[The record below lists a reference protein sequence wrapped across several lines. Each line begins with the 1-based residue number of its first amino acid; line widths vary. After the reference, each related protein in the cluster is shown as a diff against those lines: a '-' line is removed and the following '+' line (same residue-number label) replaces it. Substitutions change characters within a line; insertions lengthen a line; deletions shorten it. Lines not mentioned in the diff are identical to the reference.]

1 MKYLALFIAAVIC
14 IFGLNILI
22 PEPDI
27 TKLPELKISAYVFEN
42 ETLVDP
48 NERTRDEIYC
58 FKELEVGKP
67 LLLAPIIGAGSY
79 NLSFYFEFDGGLVEM
94 TSPDEDVVLAIS
106 EVEDYWKEENRLH
119 EYIFDYRHRVASGG
133 YICASPIG
141 SGLGQSRDNDMLE
154 GVQTKGFGR
163 TGREYYLNVSALEFS
178 DDSSP
183 VISATIKLT
192 QLEDYDGNQGQTGS
206 SAYYSVELVSYQYGD
221 KYQMI
226 LDSLK

>member
-1 MKYLALFIAAVIC
+1 MKYLALFIAAVLC

-27 TKLPELKISAYVFEN
+27 TKLPELKISAYVFED

-133 YICASPIG
+133 YISAAPVGAGGGHPMVHDKDI
-141 SGLGQSRDNDMLE
+141 SGAGY
-154 GVQTKGFGR
+154 
-163 TGREYYLNVSALEFS
+163 TGREYFLTVNAYEFS
-178 DDSSP
+178 DEAHP
-183 VISATIKLT
+183 VITATVKLT
-192 QLEDYDGNQGQTGS
+192 QLRDDDPNRLMNGVS
-206 SAYYSVELVSYQYGD
+206 LFFSVELVSVEYGD

-226 LDSLK
+226 LESQN